1 MSGNNIVVPCLLA
14 FLIGIVA
21 GMRAMTAPAAISWAA
36 RLGKLSLSGTWLAF
50 LGYAWTPWILT
61 LLAAGELVTDQL
73 PSTPSRTVP
82 VQFGTR
88 ILVGAVCGAALTVGA
103 GSMLLGAIVGIAGAV
118 AGTLGGR
125 ALRARMA
132 AAFGSD
138 RPAALLEDA
147 IAIGAA
153 FAVVL
158 ASR

>member
-1 MSGNNIVVPCLLA
+1 MSGNIVVPSLLA

-21 GMRAMTAPAAISWAA
+21 GLRAMTAPAAISWAA
-36 RLGKLSLSGTWLAF
+36 RLGTLDLSGTWLAF

-61 LLAAGELVTDQL
+61 LLAAAELVTDQL

-88 ILVGAVCGAALTVGA
+88 ILMGAVCGAALASGA
-103 GSMLLGAIVGIAGAV
+103 GSMPLGAIVGIAGAV

-132 AAFGSD
+132 AAFGRD
-138 RPAALLEDA
+138 RPAALLEDV

-153 FAVVL
+153 L
-158 ASR
+158 AIALA

>member
-1 MSGNNIVVPCLLA
+1 MSGSIVVPCLLA

-50 LGYAWTPWILT
+50 LGYAWTPWILS

-88 ILVGAVCGAALTVGA
+88 ILMGAVCGAALTAGA

-125 ALRARMA
+125 AFRARMA
-132 AAFGSD
+132 AAFGAD
-138 RPAALLEDA
+138 RPAALLEDV

>member
-1 MSGNNIVVPCLLA
+1 MSGTIAVPCLLA
-14 FLIGIVA
+14 FLIGIVG
-21 GMRAMTAPAAISWAA
+21 GMRAMTAPAAIAWAA

-61 LLAAGELVTDQL
+61 LLAVVELVTDQL

-88 ILVGAVCGAALTVGA
+88 IVMGAVCGAALTVGA
-103 GSMLLGAIVGIAGAV
+103 GSMLLGAIVGVAGAV

-125 ALRARMA
+125 AFRARMA
-132 AAFGSD
+132 AAFGGD

-158 ASR
+158 VS

>member
-1 MSGNNIVVPCLLA
+1 MNGDIVVPCVLA

-21 GMRAMTAPAAISWAA
+21 GMRAMTAPAAIAWAA
-36 RLGKLSLSGTWLAF
+36 RLGKLSVSGTWLAF

-88 ILVGAVCGAALTVGA
+88 ILMGGVCGAALTAGA
-103 GSMLLGAIVGIAGAV
+103 GNMLLGAFVGIAGAV

-125 ALRARMA
+125 AFRGRLA

-158 ASR
+158 AS

>member
-1 MSGNNIVVPCLLA
+1 MSEVVVPCLLA

-73 PSTPSRTVP
+73 PSTPSRKVP

-88 ILVGAVCGAALTVGA
+88 ILMGGVCGAALTAGA

-118 AGTLGGR
+118 AGTLGGH
-125 ALRARMA
+125 AFRARMA